1 VELPIVRRLAAEQRH
16 TREGPEVPKQP
27 AKNTTVSDGKG
38 SNRQQ
43 ARERARLE
51 AAKVQRSRRI
61 RQGIVV
67 GVVALVA
74 IGIVATAV
82 VIGTAGRSER
92 VPTASTEVTVG
103 GTSVPFSIDGSAVQ
117 VGRDDAKVTLDL
129 WVDNSCPHC
138 QEFEADSN
146 DVIAQRVADG
156 TLKAR
161 YHNIQIVTAYG
172 SQAGSAA
179 ACVANNAPEQWWA
192 FNAALYANHSTETD
206 SWQGSQLA
214 DFASQQG
221 ITDEEALGCIRDQ
234 RYTSWI
240 TDNTAAAGEA
250 GVTGTPTL
258 FFNGQQSE
266 TVSGAALGAKI
277 DELASGG

>member
-1 VELPIVRRLAAEQRH
+1 M
-16 TREGPEVPKQP
+16 PKHP
-27 AKNTTVSDGKG
+27 SKNTTTSSGG
-38 SNRQQ
+38 SRQQ

-51 AAKVQRSRRI
+51 AAKLQRQRRI
-61 RQGIVV
+61 TQGIVV

-74 IGIVATAV
+74 IGIVLSAV
-82 VIGTAGRSER
+82 LIGRADRGER
-92 VPTASTEVTVG
+92 VPTAATDITVG
-103 GTSVPFSIDGSAVQ
+103 TASVPFTIDGSAVQ
-117 VGRDDAKVTLDL
+117 VGKDDAKVTMDL
-129 WVDNSCPHC
+129 WVDYSCPHC

-146 DVIAQRVADG
+146 DVITERVASG
-156 TLKAR
+156 ILKVR

-172 SQAGSAA
+172 SEAGSAA
-179 ACVANNAPEQWWA
+179 ACVATHAPEQWWA

-206 SWQGSQLA
+206 SWQGTQLA
-214 DFASQQG
+214 DFAAQQG
-221 ITDEEALGCIRDQ
+221 ITNEEALSCIRDR

-240 TDNTAAAGEA
+240 TDNTSAAGEA

-277 DELASGG
+277 DELASAG

>member
-1 VELPIVRRLAAEQRH
+1 
-16 TREGPEVPKQP
+16 VPKQP
-27 AKNTTVSDGKG
+27 PKNATNAAGKEADGRG
-38 SNRQQ
+38 GNRQQ

-51 AAKVQRSRRI
+51 AAKLQRKRRI
-61 RQGIVV
+61 TQGIVV

-74 IGIVATAV
+74 IGIVASAV
-82 VIGTAGRSER
+82 VLGTAGRSER

-103 GTSVPFSIDGSAVQ
+103 DASVPFSIDGSAVQ
-117 VGRDDAKVTLDL
+117 VGRDDAKVTMDL
-129 WVDNSCPHC
+129 WVDYSCPHC

-146 DVIAQRVADG
+146 DVITERVANG

-161 YHNIQIVTAYG
+161 YHNIQIVTPYG

-179 ACVANNAPEQWWA
+179 ACVATNAPDQWWA

-206 SWQGSQLA
+206 TWEGAQLA
-214 DFASQQG
+214 EFASQQG
-221 ITDEEALGCIRDQ
+221 ITDSETLGCIRDQ

-240 TDNTAAAGEA
+240 TDNTSAASEA

-258 FFNGQQSE
+258 FFNGQQAE
-266 TVSGAALGAKI
+266 TVSGAALAAKI
-277 DELASGG
+277 DQLASGG